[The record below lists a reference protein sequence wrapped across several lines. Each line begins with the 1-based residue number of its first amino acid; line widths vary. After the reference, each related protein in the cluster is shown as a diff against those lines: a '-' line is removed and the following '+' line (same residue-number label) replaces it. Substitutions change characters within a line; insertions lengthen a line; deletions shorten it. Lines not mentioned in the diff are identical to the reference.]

1 MASSN
6 KKNPIELV
14 PVGAFIFLDRDVHP
28 AELFEGTSWEI
39 YENGLYITTE
49 GQMHLDG
56 NGRPT
61 GDYTPLRCWIRLS

>member
-1 MASSN
+1 MADA
-6 KKNPIELV
+6 KKILPIQLV
-14 PVGAFIFLDRDVHP
+14 PVGSFIFLNRDLNP
-28 AELFEGTSWEI
+28 AELFQGTSWEI

-61 GDYTPLRCWIRLS
+61 GDYVNLRCWIRLS